1 MKLLT
6 ITVPCYNS
14 QDYMEHCINSLLTGG
29 EDVEIILVDDGS
41 TDATA
46 EIADRYAERY
56 PTIVKVIHKEN
67 GGHGSGVNAGIEH
80 ATGAYFK
87 VVDSDDWVDPVSYK
101 KILEKLREFVRMQKA
116 DVVDLLI
123 SNFVYDKEG
132 AKRKKVMQYISMM
145 PQNRIFEWK
154 DLRSIR
160 KGKYILMHSIIYRT
174 EILRESGLKLP
185 EHTFY
190 VDNLFAYI
198 PLPYVK
204 HLYYL
209 NTDFY
214 HYYIGRDDQSVNETV
229 MIKRIDQQI
238 YVNKLM
244 LQAYDLKKDIEDDK
258 LRKYMYNDLE
268 IITTISTAL
277 LNKAKTKEANKKKKS
292 LWKYMYNYN
301 PKLYFRMRN
310 GLIGRSMTLPGEP
323 GRLLGVGLY
332 KIAQKIYGFN

>member
-1 MKLLT
+1 MKLLS

-14 QDYMEHCINSLLTGG
+14 QDYMEHCVNSLLTGG

-41 TDATA
+41 SDRTA
-46 EIADRYAERY
+46 EIADRYAENY

-67 GGHGSGVNAGIEH
+67 GGHGSGVNAGIAN
-80 ATGAYFK
+80 ATGKYFK
-87 VVDSDDWVDPVSYK
+87 VVDSDDWVDTNSYK
-101 KILEKLREFVRMQKA
+101 LILEKLREFVRMEKSE
-116 DVVDLLI
+116 VVDLLI

-132 AKRKKVMQYISMM
+132 ASHKKVMQYTAMM

-154 DLRSIR
+154 DMKRIK

-174 EILRESGLKLP
+174 EVLRQSGLKLP

-190 VDNLFAYI
+190 VDNLFAYN

-214 HYYIGRDDQSVNETV
+214 HYYIGREDQSVNEAV

-244 LQAYDLKKDIEDDK
+244 MQAVDLKKDVEDPK
-258 LRKYMYNDLE
+258 LRKYMYNYLE
-268 IITTISTAL
+268 IITTISTVL
-277 LNKAKTKEANKKKKS
+277 LNRAKTPEAMKKKKK

-310 GLIGRSMTLPGEP
+310 GIIGRSMTLPGEP
-323 GRLLGVGLY
+323 GRMISVGLY
-332 KIAQKIYGFN
+332 KVAQKIYGFN